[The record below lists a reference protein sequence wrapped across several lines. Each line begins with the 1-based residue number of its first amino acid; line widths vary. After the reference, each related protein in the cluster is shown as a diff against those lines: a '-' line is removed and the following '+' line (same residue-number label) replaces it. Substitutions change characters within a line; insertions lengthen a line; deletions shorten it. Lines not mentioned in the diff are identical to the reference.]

1 MKKLLIYILIA
12 GLVGCMFG
20 VAMQDAG
27 KSELNSSVTSFIS
40 NVGVGVAH
48 ADTLN
53 GPHPPPPPPPIP
65 K

>member
-12 GLVGCMFG
+12 GLVGCIFS

-27 KSELNSSVTSFIS
+27 KSELNSSVTSLIS
-40 NVGVGVAH
+40 NVGVGVVY
-48 ADTLN
+48 ADTVS